1 MYEQFRN
8 KNYRMKNKAF
18 HQPTDSELEVLTIL
32 WENGPSTVRFVNEK
46 LNESRKVGYTT
57 TLKIMQIMFDK
68 NLVVRVQE
76 GKSHIYSPAIEE
88 NAIQNRL
95 IDKILDTAFGGS
107 ASRLVMQTLGNH
119 KASANELDEIRKLLD
134 DLENNK

>member
-1 MYEQFRN
+1 
-8 KNYRMKNKAF
+8 MKNKAF
-18 HQPTDSELEVLTIL
+18 YQPTDSELEVLNIL
-32 WENGPSTVRFVNEK
+32 WENGSATVRFVNEK
-46 LNESRKVGYTT
+46 LNESRQVGYTT

-68 NLVVRVQE
+68 KLVDRVQK
-76 GKSHIYSPAIEE
+76 GKSHIYTPAIEE

-95 IDKILDTAFGGS
+95 INKILDTAFGGS

-134 DLENNK
+134 DLDNSK